1 MTLFSLAVELGMD
14 TSEFERG
21 ISQAKNQTTASVAE
35 MKSQYKSLASSLG
48 GYQSAFNKAAAQY
61 GTSSQSAQKYSVKIT
76 EQKQKLDECRKSL
89 EAVGVSVEDVGR
101 KMESASTKTESL
113 SVPFSGLSKTLMG
126 AFTKSQLITAA
137 ITSLA
142 GKFVSLGEGMAKQGT
157 DFNQAMEKYRV
168 AFTNMLGSAE
178 QAQAVLNQIKQDA
191 AHTPLNVDSLVQAN
205 QLLISAGVDAGKAR
219 STILALGD
227 AVSATGGGNDALSR
241 MAANLQQIKNVGKA
255 SAVDIKQF
263 AMAGV
268 DIYGVLADYTGKS
281 TAEVQKMTITYD
293 LLTAAL
299 QKASEEGGRYYNA
312 METQSQTMSG
322 RIETLKDNWS
332 QLLGTLTEGLTA
344 TEGKLVTAA
353 SGWVQRLQEAFET
366 SGANGLM
373 QAGGHIVDD
382 IATGISDG
390 IPGLAAQAEGAV
402 QNFALY
408 LQDNMGQIVDT
419 GGQLLTS
426 LANGI
431 LSTAPIVANAAVQTV
446 SSLAVELWN
455 NADKIFTAGADLLGK
470 LVEGFLSLTGNVI
483 EAAGNI
489 TAAIVTK
496 IFTTDWV
503 QVGKDIVSSI
513 GQGIQNGVSAM
524 SGPLD
529 RLSYKLNH
537 ALGKNGYAEYDT
549 FEAWA
554 AANGKTSETRYQQ
567 GSQKDNN
574 YWKRYGD
581 RLAQQ
586 YGLDET
592 GLDAESGGTDT
603 TSGGDTTKAQK
614 TKSTTETVISS
625 ISSTATTTA
634 QNALGTVTTS
644 IQTLNEKVKDSAGK
658 IKDRVTT
665 TTTETGKEMVNGV
678 ETTYKKVETRVN
690 GTVTKVTK
698 TYDDMSKTLL
708 GTLTSISETTFNGIT
723 TKIQEAT
730 EKYADGSEH
739 IKKTV
744 TETGE
749 RIGKNGAET
758 YQKIITYVDGVKDK
772 VTETET
778 AIDKSVKATQT
789 RIDQYLSGASS
800 ESNKGIFGIL
810 RSFISDTK
818 NGDAAAI
825 GLDFVNLLWGEVTQ
839 DQREAISKWAKN
851 ALEVINEAYSGGG
864 LKNAFAVFEKIFT
877 GGGVEAGVDG
887 VTTKVIG
894 LTEALQKLGA
904 TGGAGGVLANVGTG
918 LVSFGSKIMG
928 VLGNVVAFVAEN
940 PIVLAIAAVVAGAVG
955 LGIALWKK
963 HKSDS
968 SSSSSSSSKL
978 GYKDL
983 QDAYWYGNERAF
995 AGYDYRS
1002 DPYMFNPN
1010 NSAVL
1015 GYQAKMQEQMARLT
1029 EVVQQYLPDVANQQ
1043 IVLDDG
1049 TLVGKMA
1056 PGMDA
1061 QLGQL
1066 QALAERG
1073 N

>member
-1 MTLFSLAVELGMD
+1 MSATLGLDDSAYRQGVEEAKSQTKAAVSTMMKDYNRLYSEVIHLTAAYQKSRKETGE
-14 TSEFERG
+14 TSKETKEFAQKLKEA
-21 ISQAKNQTTASVAE
+21 QAQLNTTAQGLRTAE
-35 MKSQYKSLASSLG
+35 GYMNSFGDAASGSSKSLAGAIAQGTVMAGVFSKL
-48 GYQSAFNKAAAQY
+48 YAAALSAAE
-61 GTSSQSAQKYSVKIT
+61 GFISSGIEYNAQIETYT
-76 EQKQKLDECRKSL
+76 
-89 EAVGVSVEDVGR
+89 
-101 KMESASTKTESL
+101 T
-113 SVPFSGLSKTLMG
+113 GL
-126 AFTKSQLITAA
+126 
-137 ITSLA
+137 
-142 GKFVSLGEGMAKQGT
+142 
-157 DFNQAMEKYRV
+157 
-168 AFTNMLGSAE
+168 TNMLGSAE
-178 QAQAVLNQIKQDA
+178 AAQQVMENIQADA
-191 AHTPLNVDSLVQAN
+191 ARTPFDVESLTKAN
-205 QLLISAGVDAGKAR
+205 QYLISAGENASYAR
-219 STILALGD
+219 KTINALGD
-227 AVSATGGGNDALSR
+227 AVAATGGGSDELNR
-241 MAANLQQIKNVGKA
+241 MAQNLQQIANTGKA
-255 SAVDIKQF
+255 TAVDIKQF
-263 AMAGV
+263 AYAGINV
-268 DIYGVLADYTGKS
+268 YGILADYTGKS
-281 TAEVQKMTITYD
+281 TAEVQKMTISYD
-293 LLTAAL
+293 LLTEAL
-299 QKASEEGGRYYNA
+299 QAASEEGGRYYNA
-312 METQSQTMSG
+312 MDDLSQTQNG
-322 RIETLKDNWS
+322 RTNTLKDNVK
-332 QLLGTLTEGLTA
+332 QLA
-344 TEGKLVTAA
+344 
-353 SGWVQRLQEAFET
+353 
-366 SGANGLM
+366 GLM
-373 QAGGHIVDD
+373 TSDLA
-382 IATGISDG
+382 DG
-390 IPGLAAQAEGAV
+390 IGMVTSNLNTMTVAAIEAYKTDGWKGLGDAILELDNPISAV
-402 QNFALY
+402 IKKFGEL
-408 LQDNMGQIVDT
+408 G
-419 GGQLLTS
+419 S
-426 LANGI
+426 
-431 LSTAPIVANAAVQTV
+431 AAV
-446 SSLAVELWN
+446 SAL
-455 NADKIFTAGADLLGK
+455 DKA
-470 LVEGFLSLTGNVI
+470 
-483 EAAGNI
+483 
-489 TAAIVTK
+489 
-496 IFTTDWV
+496 
-503 QVGKDIVSSI
+503 
-513 GQGIQNGVSAM
+513 
-524 SGPLD
+524 
-529 RLSYKLNH
+529 SYYLNK
-537 ALGKNGYAEYDT
+537 ALGKNAYADYDT
-549 FEAWA
+549 YEDYANDQLGQKNRDRLRQNALNGISVSNKSWSERQAEIA
-554 AANGKTSETRYQQ
+554 AANG
-567 GSQKDNN
+567 N
-574 YWKRYGD
+574 
-581 RLAQQ
+581 
-586 YGLDET
+586 
-592 GLDAESGGTDT
+592 GTDSSIT
-603 TSGGDTTKAQK
+603 TSPTGTSSTKK
-614 TKSTTETVISS
+614 TKSKTEKVIES
-625 ISSTATTTA
+625 ISHTATTTS

-739 IKKTV
+739 VKRTE

-749 RIGKNGAET
+749 HI
-758 YQKIITYVDGVKDK
+758 VDGVAQTYTKVITYIDGVQDK

-810 RSFISDTK
+810 RSFISDAK

-864 LKNAFAVFEKIFT
+864 LKNAFTVFEKIFT

-940 PIVLAIAAVVAGAVG
+940 PIALAIAAVVAGAVG

-963 HKSDS
+963 YKSDS

-1010 NSAVL
+1010 NSTML
-1015 GYQAKMQEQMARLT
+1015 SYQTKMQDQLARLT

-1056 PGMDA
+1056 PGIDA

-1066 QALAERG
+1066 SVLAERG

>member
-1 MTLFSLAVELGMD
+1 MSATLGLDDSAYRQGVEEAKSQTKAAVSTMMKDYNRLYSEVIHLTAAYQKSRKETGETSKETKEFAQKLKEAQAQLNTTAQGLRTAEGYMSSFGKAASGSGSSLSGAITQGTIMAGVFQKL
-14 TSEFERG
+14 
-21 ISQAKNQTTASVAE
+21 ASVALNAA
-35 MKSQYKSLASSLG
+35 KSFI
-48 GYQSAFNKAAAQY
+48 SAGLDYNAQIETY
-61 GTSSQSAQKYSVKIT
+61 TT
-76 EQKQKLDECRKSL
+76 
-89 EAVGVSVEDVGR
+89 
-101 KMESASTKTESL
+101 
-113 SVPFSGLSKTLMG
+113 GL
-126 AFTKSQLITAA
+126 
-137 ITSLA
+137 
-142 GKFVSLGEGMAKQGT
+142 
-157 DFNQAMEKYRV
+157 
-168 AFTNMLGSAE
+168 TNMLGSAE
-178 QAQAVLNQIKQDA
+178 AAQQDMENIQADA
-191 AHTPLNVDSLVQAN
+191 ARTPFDVESLTKAN
-205 QLLISAGVDAGKAR
+205 QYLISAGENASYAR
-219 STILALGD
+219 KTINALGD
-227 AVSATGGGNDALSR
+227 AVAATGGGSDELNR
-241 MAANLQQIKNVGKA
+241 MAQNLQQIANTGKA
-255 SAVDIKQF
+255 TAVDIKQF
-263 AMAGV
+263 AYAGINV
-268 DIYGVLADYTGKS
+268 YGILADYTGKS
-281 TAEVQKMTITYD
+281 TAEVQKMTISYD
-293 LLTAAL
+293 LLTKAL
-299 QKASEEGGRYYNA
+299 QAASEEGGRYYNA
-312 METQSQTMSG
+312 MDDLSQTQNG
-322 RIETLKDNWS
+322 RTNTLKDNVK
-332 QLLGTLTEGLTA
+332 QLA
-344 TEGKLVTAA
+344 
-353 SGWVQRLQEAFET
+353 
-366 SGANGLM
+366 GLM
-373 QAGGHIVDD
+373 TSDLA
-382 IATGISDG
+382 DG
-390 IPGLAAQAEGAV
+390 IGMVTSNLNTMSVAAIEAYKTDGWKGLGDEILELDNPISAV
-402 QNFALY
+402 IKKFGEL
-408 LQDNMGQIVDT
+408 G
-419 GGQLLTS
+419 S
-426 LANGI
+426 
-431 LSTAPIVANAAVQTV
+431 AAV
-446 SSLAVELWN
+446 SAL
-455 NADKIFTAGADLLGK
+455 DKA
-470 LVEGFLSLTGNVI
+470 
-483 EAAGNI
+483 
-489 TAAIVTK
+489 
-496 IFTTDWV
+496 
-503 QVGKDIVSSI
+503 
-513 GQGIQNGVSAM
+513 
-524 SGPLD
+524 
-529 RLSYKLNH
+529 SYYLNK
-537 ALGKNGYAEYDT
+537 ALGKNAYADYDT
-549 FEAWA
+549 YEDYANDQLGQKNRDRLRQNALNGISVSNKSWSERQAEIA
-554 AANGKTSETRYQQ
+554 AANG
-567 GSQKDNN
+567 N
-574 YWKRYGD
+574 
-581 RLAQQ
+581 
-586 YGLDET
+586 
-592 GLDAESGGTDT
+592 GTDSSIT
-603 TSGGDTTKAQK
+603 TSPTGTSSTKK
-614 TKSTTETVISS
+614 TKSKTEKVIES
-625 ISSTATTTA
+625 ISHTATTTS

-644 IQTLNEKVKDSAGK
+644 IQTLNEKVKDSTGK

-678 ETTYKKVETRVN
+678 ATTYKKVETRVN

-739 IKKTV
+739 VKRTE

-749 RIGKNGAET
+749 HI
-758 YQKIITYVDGVKDK
+758 VDGVAQTYTKVITYIDGVQDK

-810 RSFISDTK
+810 RSFISDAK

-864 LKNAFAVFEKIFT
+864 LKNAFTVFEKIFT

-904 TGGAGGVLANVGTG
+904 TGGAGGVLANVGSG

-940 PIVLAIAAVVAGAVG
+940 PIALAIAAVVAGAVG

-995 AGYDYRS
+995 AGYDYRT
-1002 DPYMFNPN
+1002 DPYTFNPN

-1049 TLVGKMA
+1049 TLVGKIA

-1066 QALAERG
+1066 SVLAERG

>member
-1 MTLFSLAVELGMD
+1 MKLFELEATIGLDDSAYRQSIQSVQAETRKTVSTLSSEYNKASKSVAELAKRYNESVAA
-14 TSEFERG
+14 TSKTSSESKNLKIQLNAAEAQLKATAQALK
-21 ISQAKNQTTASVAE
+21 IAKNGMEGFASSTEKASGSSLSGAITQGTIMAGVFQKLASVALNAA
-35 MKSQYKSLASSLG
+35 KSFI
-48 GYQSAFNKAAAQY
+48 SAGLDYNAQIETY
-61 GTSSQSAQKYSVKIT
+61 TT
-76 EQKQKLDECRKSL
+76 
-89 EAVGVSVEDVGR
+89 
-101 KMESASTKTESL
+101 
-113 SVPFSGLSKTLMG
+113 GL
-126 AFTKSQLITAA
+126 
-137 ITSLA
+137 
-142 GKFVSLGEGMAKQGT
+142 
-157 DFNQAMEKYRV
+157 
-168 AFTNMLGSAE
+168 TNMLGSAE
-178 QAQAVLNQIKQDA
+178 AAQQVMENIQADA
-191 AHTPLNVDSLVQAN
+191 ARTPFDVESLTKAN
-205 QLLISAGVDAGKAR
+205 QYLISAGENASYAR
-219 STILALGD
+219 KTINALGD
-227 AVSATGGGNDALSR
+227 AVAATGGGSDELNR
-241 MAANLQQIKNVGKA
+241 MAQNLQQIANTGKA
-255 SAVDIKQF
+255 TAVDIKQF
-263 AMAGV
+263 AYAGINV
-268 DIYGVLADYTGKS
+268 YGILADYTGKS
-281 TAEVQKMTITYD
+281 TAEVQKMTISYD
-293 LLTAAL
+293 LLTEAL
-299 QKASEEGGRYYNA
+299 QAASEEGGRYYNA
-312 METQSQTMSG
+312 MDDLSQTQNG
-322 RIETLKDNWS
+322 RTNTLKDNVK
-332 QLLGTLTEGLTA
+332 QLA
-344 TEGKLVTAA
+344 
-353 SGWVQRLQEAFET
+353 
-366 SGANGLM
+366 GLM
-373 QAGGHIVDD
+373 TSDLA
-382 IATGISDG
+382 DG
-390 IPGLAAQAEGAV
+390 IGMVTSNLNTMTVAAIEAYKTDGWKGLGDAILELDNPINAV
-402 QNFALY
+402 IKKFGEL
-408 LQDNMGQIVDT
+408 G
-419 GGQLLTS
+419 S
-426 LANGI
+426 
-431 LSTAPIVANAAVQTV
+431 AAV
-446 SSLAVELWN
+446 SAL
-455 NADKIFTAGADLLGK
+455 DKA
-470 LVEGFLSLTGNVI
+470 
-483 EAAGNI
+483 
-489 TAAIVTK
+489 
-496 IFTTDWV
+496 
-503 QVGKDIVSSI
+503 
-513 GQGIQNGVSAM
+513 
-524 SGPLD
+524 
-529 RLSYKLNH
+529 SYYLNK
-537 ALGKNGYAEYDT
+537 ALGKNAYADYDT
-549 FEAWA
+549 YEDYANDQLGQKNRDRLRQNALNGISVSNKSWSERQAEIA
-554 AANGKTSETRYQQ
+554 AANG
-567 GSQKDNN
+567 N
-574 YWKRYGD
+574 
-581 RLAQQ
+581 
-586 YGLDET
+586 
-592 GLDAESGGTDT
+592 GTDSSIT
-603 TSGGDTTKAQK
+603 TSPTGTSSTKK
-614 TKSTTETVISS
+614 TKSKTEKVIES
-625 ISSTATTTA
+625 ISHTATTTS

-739 IKKTV
+739 VKRTE

-749 RIGKNGAET
+749 HIVDGVAQT
-758 YQKIITYVDGVKDK
+758 YTKVITYIDGVKDK

-810 RSFISDTK
+810 RSFISDAK

-851 ALEVINEAYSGGG
+851 ALDVINEAYSGGG
-864 LKNAFAVFEKIFT
+864 LKNAFTVFEKIFT

-940 PIVLAIAAVVAGAVG
+940 PIALAIAAVVAGAVG

-963 HKSDS
+963 YKSDS
-968 SSSSSSSSKL
+968 SSSSSSSSKM

-1002 DPYMFNPN
+1002 DPYTFNPN
-1010 NSAVL
+1010 NSTML
-1015 GYQAKMQEQMARLT
+1015 SYQTKMQDQLAKLT

-1066 QALAERG
+1066 SVLAERG

>member
-1 MTLFSLAVELGMD
+1 MSATLGLDDSAYRQGVEEAKSQTKAAVSTMMKDYNRLYSEVIHLTAAYQKSRKETGETSKETKEFAQKLKEAQAQLNTTAQGLRTAEGYMSSFEKAASGSGSSLSGAITQGTIMAGVFQKL
-14 TSEFERG
+14 
-21 ISQAKNQTTASVAE
+21 ASVALNAA
-35 MKSQYKSLASSLG
+35 KSFI
-48 GYQSAFNKAAAQY
+48 SAGLDYNAQIETY
-61 GTSSQSAQKYSVKIT
+61 TT
-76 EQKQKLDECRKSL
+76 
-89 EAVGVSVEDVGR
+89 
-101 KMESASTKTESL
+101 
-113 SVPFSGLSKTLMG
+113 GL
-126 AFTKSQLITAA
+126 
-137 ITSLA
+137 
-142 GKFVSLGEGMAKQGT
+142 
-157 DFNQAMEKYRV
+157 
-168 AFTNMLGSAE
+168 TNMLGSAE
-178 QAQAVLNQIKQDA
+178 AAQQVMENIQADA
-191 AHTPLNVDSLVQAN
+191 ARTPFDVESLTKAN
-205 QLLISAGVDAGKAR
+205 QYLISAGENASYAR
-219 STILALGD
+219 KTINALGD
-227 AVSATGGGNDALSR
+227 AVAATGGGSDELNR
-241 MAANLQQIKNVGKA
+241 MAQNLQQIANTGKA
-255 SAVDIKQF
+255 TAVDIKQF
-263 AMAGV
+263 AYAGINV
-268 DIYGVLADYTGKS
+268 YGILADYTGKS
-281 TAEVQKMTITYD
+281 TAEVQKMTISYD
-293 LLTAAL
+293 LLTEAL
-299 QKASEEGGRYYNA
+299 QAASEEGGRYYNA
-312 METQSQTMSG
+312 MDDLSQTQNG
-322 RIETLKDNWS
+322 RTNTLKDNVK
-332 QLLGTLTEGLTA
+332 QLA
-344 TEGKLVTAA
+344 
-353 SGWVQRLQEAFET
+353 
-366 SGANGLM
+366 GLM
-373 QAGGHIVDD
+373 TSDLA
-382 IATGISDG
+382 DG
-390 IPGLAAQAEGAV
+390 IGMVTSNLNTMTVAAIEAYKTDGWKGLGDAILELDNPISAV
-402 QNFALY
+402 IKKFGEL
-408 LQDNMGQIVDT
+408 G
-419 GGQLLTS
+419 S
-426 LANGI
+426 
-431 LSTAPIVANAAVQTV
+431 AAV
-446 SSLAVELWN
+446 SAL
-455 NADKIFTAGADLLGK
+455 DKA
-470 LVEGFLSLTGNVI
+470 
-483 EAAGNI
+483 
-489 TAAIVTK
+489 
-496 IFTTDWV
+496 
-503 QVGKDIVSSI
+503 
-513 GQGIQNGVSAM
+513 
-524 SGPLD
+524 
-529 RLSYKLNH
+529 SYYLNK
-537 ALGKNGYAEYDT
+537 ALGKNAYADYDT
-549 FEAWA
+549 YEDYANDQLGQKNRDRLRQNALNGISVSNKSWSERQAEIA
-554 AANGKTSETRYQQ
+554 AANG
-567 GSQKDNN
+567 
-574 YWKRYGD
+574 
-581 RLAQQ
+581 
-586 YGLDET
+586 
-592 GLDAESGGTDT
+592 TDSSIT
-603 TSGGDTTKAQK
+603 TSPTGTSSTKK
-614 TKSTTETVISS
+614 TKSKTEKVIES
-625 ISSTATTTA
+625 ISHTATTTS

-678 ETTYKKVETRVN
+678 ATTYKKVETKVN

-739 IKKTV
+739 VKRTE

-749 RIGKNGAET
+749 HI
-758 YQKIITYVDGVKDK
+758 VDGVAQTYTKVITYIDGVQDK

-810 RSFISDTK
+810 RSFISDAK
-818 NGDAAAI
+818 NVDAAAI

-864 LKNAFAVFEKIFT
+864 LKNAFTVFEKIFT

-963 HKSDS
+963 YKSDS

-995 AGYDYRS
+995 AGYDYRT
-1002 DPYMFNPN
+1002 DPYTFNPN

-1056 PGMDA
+1056 PGIDA

-1066 QALAERG
+1066 SVLAERG

>member
-1 MTLFSLAVELGMD
+1 MKLFELEATIGLDDSAYRQSIQNVQSETKKTVSTLSSEYSKAAKAVVELTKRYNESVGKTGKASSETKNLKTMLAQAEAQLKSTTTALKSANNGMEGFASS
-14 TSEFERG
+14 TEKASGSSLSGAITQGTIMAGVF
-21 ISQAKNQTTASVAE
+21 QKLASVALNAA
-35 MKSQYKSLASSLG
+35 KSFI
-48 GYQSAFNKAAAQY
+48 SAGLDYNAQIETY
-61 GTSSQSAQKYSVKIT
+61 TT
-76 EQKQKLDECRKSL
+76 
-89 EAVGVSVEDVGR
+89 
-101 KMESASTKTESL
+101 
-113 SVPFSGLSKTLMG
+113 GL
-126 AFTKSQLITAA
+126 
-137 ITSLA
+137 
-142 GKFVSLGEGMAKQGT
+142 
-157 DFNQAMEKYRV
+157 
-168 AFTNMLGSAE
+168 TNMLGSAE
-178 QAQAVLNQIKQDA
+178 AAQQVMENIQADA
-191 AHTPLNVDSLVQAN
+191 ARTPFDVESLTKAN
-205 QLLISAGVDAGKAR
+205 QYLISAGENASYAR
-219 STILALGD
+219 KTINALGD
-227 AVSATGGGNDALSR
+227 AVAATGGGSDELNR
-241 MAANLQQIKNVGKA
+241 MAQNLQQIANTGKA
-255 SAVDIKQF
+255 TAVDIKQF
-263 AMAGV
+263 AYAGINV
-268 DIYGVLADYTGKS
+268 YGILADYTGKS
-281 TAEVQKMTITYD
+281 TAEVQKMTISYD
-293 LLTAAL
+293 LLTEAL
-299 QKASEEGGRYYNA
+299 QAASEEGGRYYNA
-312 METQSQTMSG
+312 MDDLSQTQNG
-322 RIETLKDNWS
+322 RTNTLKDNVK
-332 QLLGTLTEGLTA
+332 QLAGLMTSDLA
-344 TEGKLVTAA
+344 DGIGMVTANLNTMTVA
-353 SGWVQRLQEAFET
+353 AIEAYKTDGWK
-366 SGANGLM
+366 GLGD
-373 QAGGHIVDD
+373 AILELDNP
-382 IATGISDG
+382 IS
-390 IPGLAAQAEGAV
+390 AV
-402 QNFALY
+402 IKKFGEL
-408 LQDNMGQIVDT
+408 G
-419 GGQLLTS
+419 S
-426 LANGI
+426 
-431 LSTAPIVANAAVQTV
+431 AAV
-446 SSLAVELWN
+446 SAL
-455 NADKIFTAGADLLGK
+455 DKA
-470 LVEGFLSLTGNVI
+470 
-483 EAAGNI
+483 
-489 TAAIVTK
+489 
-496 IFTTDWV
+496 
-503 QVGKDIVSSI
+503 
-513 GQGIQNGVSAM
+513 
-524 SGPLD
+524 
-529 RLSYKLNH
+529 SYYLNK
-537 ALGKNGYAEYDT
+537 ALGKNAYADYDT
-549 FEAWA
+549 YEDYANDQLGQKNRDRLRQNALNGISVSNKSWSERQAEIA
-554 AANGKTSETRYQQ
+554 AANG
-567 GSQKDNN
+567 N
-574 YWKRYGD
+574 
-581 RLAQQ
+581 
-586 YGLDET
+586 
-592 GLDAESGGTDT
+592 GTDSSIT
-603 TSGGDTTKAQK
+603 TSPTGTSSTKK
-614 TKSTTETVISS
+614 TKSKTEKVIES
-625 ISSTATTTA
+625 ISHTATTTS

-678 ETTYKKVETRVN
+678 ATTYKKVETKVN

-739 IKKTV
+739 VKRTE

-749 RIGKNGAET
+749 HI
-758 YQKIITYVDGVKDK
+758 VDGVAQTYTKVITYIDGVQDK

-810 RSFISDTK
+810 RSFISDAK

-864 LKNAFAVFEKIFT
+864 LKNAFTVFEKIFT
-877 GGGVEAGVDG
+877 GGGVEAGVYG

-904 TGGAGGVLANVGTG
+904 TGGAGGVLANVGSG

-940 PIVLAIAAVVAGAVG
+940 PIALAIAAVVAGAVG

-963 HKSDS
+963 YKSDS

-1010 NSAVL
+1010 NSTML
-1015 GYQAKMQEQMARLT
+1015 SYQTKMQEQMARLT

-1066 QALAERG
+1066 SVLAERG

>member
-1 MTLFSLAVELGMD
+1 MSATLGLDDSAYRQSIQSVQAETRKTVSTLS
-14 TSEFERG
+14 SEYNKA
-21 ISQAKNQTTASVAE
+21 SKSVAE
-35 MKSQYKSLASSLG
+35 LAKRYNESVAATSKTSSESKNLKIQLNAAEAQLKATAQALKIANNGMESFQSATKKAASS
-48 GYQSAFNKAAAQY
+48 
-61 GTSSQSAQKYSVKIT
+61 QKELNS
-76 EQKQKLDECRKSL
+76 
-89 EAVGVSVEDVGR
+89 G
-101 KMESASTKTESL
+101 ASTATGSL
-113 SVPFSGLSKTLMG
+113 FGLLTKANLLTSVL
-126 AFTKSQLITAA
+126 Q
-137 ITSLA
+137 SLA
-142 GKFVSLGEGMAKQGT
+142 GAVINVGKGIIEMGVGYNTQLETYQT
-157 DFNQAMEKYRV
+157 

-178 QAQAVLNQIKQDA
+178 KASAFLEQLKSDA
-191 AHTPLNVDSLVQAN
+191 SRTPFDTDTLVKAN
-205 QLLISAGVDAGKAR
+205 QYLLGAGENAEYSRK
-219 STILALGD
+219 TILALGD
-227 AVSATGGGNDALSR
+227 AVKATGGGNDELNR
-241 MAANLQQIKNVGKA
+241 MAQNIQQIANVGKA
-255 SAVDIKQF
+255 SSMDIKQF
-263 AMAGV
+263 AYAGIN
-268 DIYGVLADYTGKS
+268 IYQVLAKYTGKS
-281 TAEVQKMTITYD
+281 VQDVKGMTITYD
-293 LLTAAL
+293 VLTQAL
-299 QKASEEGGRYYNA
+299 QAAAEEGGLYYDA
-312 METQSQTMSG
+312 MNTQSQTMSG
-322 RIETLKDNWS
+322 RLTTLKDNAL
-332 QLLGTLTEGLTA
+332 QLAGVLTEDLSDAFGGLISKA
-344 TEGKLVTAA
+344 NDWVVALKNAFEEDGVEGLADKGGEIALEVVSGFSQKIPQLEQQAVLAVQNLAQYLQENMSAIFASGEKLLFALYDGIVAALPQIINAAIDVAA
-353 SGWVQRLQEAFET
+353 SFETELIAHYDEFMVKGYEILGKIIAGLLNCLGHLLSTIADISEAAVQKIFETDWLQVGKDMVSAIADGILAGLPGIQEAMNALIRIVNPGAAAAANAALEAVGGSASPGG
-366 SGANGLM
+366 SGTDYHTGSAK
-373 QAGGHIVDD
+373 DD
-382 IATGISDG
+382 NYWKNYGNK
-390 IPGLAAQAEGAV
+390 LAAQYGI
-402 QNFALY
+402 N
-408 LQDNMGQIVDT
+408 T
-419 GGQLLTS
+419 KSGGT
-426 LANGI
+426 
-431 LSTAPIVANAAVQTV
+431 
-446 SSLAVELWN
+446 
-455 NADKIFTAGADLLGK
+455 DAGSGDIRS
-470 LVEGFLSLTGNVI
+470 SLTGN
-483 EAAGNI
+483 
-489 TAAIVTK
+489 
-496 IFTTDWV
+496 
-503 QVGKDIVSSI
+503 
-513 GQGIQNGVSAM
+513 
-524 SGPLD
+524 
-529 RLSYKLNH
+529 
-537 ALGKNGYAEYDT
+537 
-549 FEAWA
+549 
-554 AANGKTSETRYQQ
+554 
-567 GSQKDNN
+567 
-574 YWKRYGD
+574 
-581 RLAQQ
+581 
-586 YGLDET
+586 
-592 GLDAESGGTDT
+592 SGGT
-603 TSGGDTTKAQK
+603 TSG
-614 TKSTTETVISS
+614 KSSKSKKTETIISS
-625 ISSTATTTA
+625 ISKTATTTA
-634 QNALGTVTTS
+634 QNALGAVTTS
-644 IQTLNEKVKDSAGK
+644 VQTLTEKVKDSAGK

-810 RSFISDTK
+810 RSFISDAK

-864 LKNAFAVFEKIFT
+864 LKNAFTVFEKIFT

-940 PIVLAIAAVVAGAVG
+940 PIALAIAAVVAGAVG

-1010 NSAVL
+1010 NSTML
-1015 GYQAKMQEQMARLT
+1015 SYQTKMQDQLARLT

-1066 QALAERG
+1066 SVLAERG

>member
-1 MTLFSLAVELGMD
+1 MSATLGLDDSAYRQGVEEAKSQTKAAVSTMMKDYNRLYSEVIHLTAAYQKSRKETGE
-14 TSEFERG
+14 TSKETKEFAQKLKEA
-21 ISQAKNQTTASVAE
+21 QAQLNTTAQGLRTAE
-35 MKSQYKSLASSLG
+35 GYMNSFGDAASGSSKSLAGAIAQGTVMAGVFSKL
-48 GYQSAFNKAAAQY
+48 YAAALSAAE
-61 GTSSQSAQKYSVKIT
+61 GFISSGIEYNAQIETYT
-76 EQKQKLDECRKSL
+76 
-89 EAVGVSVEDVGR
+89 
-101 KMESASTKTESL
+101 T
-113 SVPFSGLSKTLMG
+113 GL
-126 AFTKSQLITAA
+126 
-137 ITSLA
+137 
-142 GKFVSLGEGMAKQGT
+142 
-157 DFNQAMEKYRV
+157 
-168 AFTNMLGSAE
+168 TNMLGSAE
-178 QAQAVLNQIKQDA
+178 AAQQVMENIQADA
-191 AHTPLNVDSLVQAN
+191 ARTPFDVESLTKAN
-205 QLLISAGVDAGKAR
+205 QYLISAGENASYAR
-219 STILALGD
+219 KTINALGD
-227 AVSATGGGNDALSR
+227 AVAATGGGSDELNR
-241 MAANLQQIKNVGKA
+241 MAQNLQQIANTGKA
-255 SAVDIKQF
+255 TAVDIKQF
-263 AMAGV
+263 AYAGINV
-268 DIYGVLADYTGKS
+268 YGILADYTGKS
-281 TAEVQKMTITYD
+281 TAEVQKMTISYD
-293 LLTAAL
+293 LLTEAL
-299 QKASEEGGRYYNA
+299 QAASEEGGRYYNA
-312 METQSQTMSG
+312 MDDLSQTQNG
-322 RIETLKDNWS
+322 RTNTLKDNVK
-332 QLLGTLTEGLTA
+332 QLA
-344 TEGKLVTAA
+344 
-353 SGWVQRLQEAFET
+353 
-366 SGANGLM
+366 GLM
-373 QAGGHIVDD
+373 TSDLA
-382 IATGISDG
+382 DG
-390 IPGLAAQAEGAV
+390 IGMVTSNLNTMTVAAIEAYKTDGWKGLGDAILELDNPISAV
-402 QNFALY
+402 IKKFGEL
-408 LQDNMGQIVDT
+408 G
-419 GGQLLTS
+419 S
-426 LANGI
+426 
-431 LSTAPIVANAAVQTV
+431 AAV
-446 SSLAVELWN
+446 SAL
-455 NADKIFTAGADLLGK
+455 DKA
-470 LVEGFLSLTGNVI
+470 
-483 EAAGNI
+483 
-489 TAAIVTK
+489 
-496 IFTTDWV
+496 
-503 QVGKDIVSSI
+503 
-513 GQGIQNGVSAM
+513 
-524 SGPLD
+524 
-529 RLSYKLNH
+529 SYYLNK
-537 ALGKNGYAEYDT
+537 ALGKNAYADYDT
-549 FEAWA
+549 YEDYANDQLGQKNRDRLRQNALNGISVSNKSWSERQAEIA
-554 AANGKTSETRYQQ
+554 AANG
-567 GSQKDNN
+567 N
-574 YWKRYGD
+574 
-581 RLAQQ
+581 
-586 YGLDET
+586 
-592 GLDAESGGTDT
+592 GTDSSIT
-603 TSGGDTTKAQK
+603 TSPTGTSSTKK
-614 TKSTTETVISS
+614 TKSKTEKVIES
-625 ISSTATTTA
+625 ISHTATTTS

-739 IKKTV
+739 VKRTE

-749 RIGKNGAET
+749 HI
-758 YQKIITYVDGVKDK
+758 VDGVAQTYTKVITYIDGVQDK

-810 RSFISDTK
+810 RSFISDAK

-864 LKNAFAVFEKIFT
+864 LKNAFTVFEKIFT

-904 TGGAGGVLANVGTG
+904 TGGAGGVLANVGSG
-918 LVSFGSKIMG
+918 LVSFGGKIMG

-940 PIVLAIAAVVAGAVG
+940 PIALAIAAVVAGAVG

-963 HKSDS
+963 YKSDS

-995 AGYDYRS
+995 AGYDYRT
-1002 DPYMFNPN
+1002 DPYTFNPN

-1066 QALAERG
+1066 SVLAERG

>member
-1 MTLFSLAVELGMD
+1 MEATIGLDDSAYRQSIQSVQAETRKTVSTLS
-14 TSEFERG
+14 SEYNKA
-21 ISQAKNQTTASVAE
+21 SKSVAE
-35 MKSQYKSLASSLG
+35 LAKRYNESV
-48 GYQSAFNKAAAQY
+48 AATSK
-61 GTSSQSAQKYSVKIT
+61 TSSESKNLKIQLNAAEAQLKATAQALKIA
-76 EQKQKLDECRKSL
+76 KN
-89 EAVGVSVEDVGR
+89 GMEDFAG
-101 KMESASTKTESL
+101 KTKN
-113 SVPFSGLSKTLMG
+113 SGE
-126 AFTKSQLITAA
+126 
-137 ITSLA
+137 SLA
-142 GKFVSLGEGMAKQGT
+142 GAMTKANLLTGVVTKLGSAALEAAKSFISAGLDYNAQIETYTTGL
-157 DFNQAMEKYRV
+157 
-168 AFTNMLGSAE
+168 TNMLGSAE
-178 QAQAVLNQIKQDA
+178 AAQQVMENIQADA
-191 AHTPLNVDSLVQAN
+191 ARTPFDVESLTKAN
-205 QLLISAGVDAGKAR
+205 QYLISAGENASYAR
-219 STILALGD
+219 KTINALGD
-227 AVSATGGGNDALSR
+227 AVAATGGGSDELNR
-241 MAANLQQIKNVGKA
+241 MAQNLQQIANTGKA
-255 SAVDIKQF
+255 TAVDIKQF
-263 AMAGV
+263 AYAGINV
-268 DIYGVLADYTGKS
+268 YGILADYTGKS
-281 TAEVQKMTITYD
+281 TAEVQKMTISYD
-293 LLTAAL
+293 LLTKAL
-299 QKASEEGGRYYNA
+299 QAASEEGGRYYNA
-312 METQSQTMSG
+312 MDDLSQTQNG
-322 RIETLKDNWS
+322 RTNTLKDNVK
-332 QLLGTLTEGLTA
+332 QLA
-344 TEGKLVTAA
+344 
-353 SGWVQRLQEAFET
+353 
-366 SGANGLM
+366 GLM
-373 QAGGHIVDD
+373 TSDLA
-382 IATGISDG
+382 DG
-390 IPGLAAQAEGAV
+390 IGMVTSNLNTMTVAAIEAYKTDGWKGLGDAILELDNPISAV
-402 QNFALY
+402 IKKFGEL
-408 LQDNMGQIVDT
+408 G
-419 GGQLLTS
+419 S
-426 LANGI
+426 
-431 LSTAPIVANAAVQTV
+431 AAV
-446 SSLAVELWN
+446 SAL
-455 NADKIFTAGADLLGK
+455 DKA
-470 LVEGFLSLTGNVI
+470 
-483 EAAGNI
+483 
-489 TAAIVTK
+489 
-496 IFTTDWV
+496 
-503 QVGKDIVSSI
+503 
-513 GQGIQNGVSAM
+513 
-524 SGPLD
+524 
-529 RLSYKLNH
+529 SYYLNK
-537 ALGKNGYAEYDT
+537 ALGKNAYADYDT
-549 FEAWA
+549 YEDYANDQLGQKNRDRLRQNALNGVSVSNKSWSERQAEIA
-554 AANGKTSETRYQQ
+554 AANG
-567 GSQKDNN
+567 N
-574 YWKRYGD
+574 
-581 RLAQQ
+581 
-586 YGLDET
+586 
-592 GLDAESGGTDT
+592 GTDSSIT
-603 TSGGDTTKAQK
+603 TSPTGTSSTKK
-614 TKSTTETVISS
+614 TKSKTEKVIES
-625 ISSTATTTA
+625 ISHTATTTS

-739 IKKTV
+739 VKRTE

-749 RIGKNGAET
+749 HI
-758 YQKIITYVDGVKDK
+758 VDGVAQTYTKVITYIDGVQDK

-800 ESNKGIFGIL
+800 ESNKGIFGVL
-810 RSFISDTK
+810 RSFISDAK

-864 LKNAFAVFEKIFT
+864 LKNAFTVFEKIFT

-940 PIVLAIAAVVAGAVG
+940 PIALAIAAVVAGAVG

-963 HKSDS
+963 YKSDS
-968 SSSSSSSSKL
+968 SSSSSSPSKM

-1002 DPYMFNPN
+1002 DPYTFNPN
-1010 NSAVL
+1010 NSTML
-1015 GYQAKMQEQMARLT
+1015 SYQTKMQDQLARLT

-1066 QALAERG
+1066 SVLAERG

>member
-1 MTLFSLAVELGMD
+1 MSATLGLDDSAYRQGVEEAKSQTKAAVSTMMKDYNRLYSEVIHLTAAYQKSRKETGE
-14 TSEFERG
+14 TSKETKEFAQKLKEA
-21 ISQAKNQTTASVAE
+21 QAQLNTTAQGLRTAE
-35 MKSQYKSLASSLG
+35 GYMNSFGDAASGSSKSLAGAIAQGTVMAGVFSKL
-48 GYQSAFNKAAAQY
+48 YAAALSAAE
-61 GTSSQSAQKYSVKIT
+61 GFISSGIEYNAQIETYT
-76 EQKQKLDECRKSL
+76 
-89 EAVGVSVEDVGR
+89 
-101 KMESASTKTESL
+101 T
-113 SVPFSGLSKTLMG
+113 GL
-126 AFTKSQLITAA
+126 
-137 ITSLA
+137 
-142 GKFVSLGEGMAKQGT
+142 
-157 DFNQAMEKYRV
+157 
-168 AFTNMLGSAE
+168 TNMLGSAE
-178 QAQAVLNQIKQDA
+178 AAQQVMENIQADA
-191 AHTPLNVDSLVQAN
+191 ARTPFDVESLTKAN
-205 QLLISAGVDAGKAR
+205 QYLISAGENASYAR
-219 STILALGD
+219 KTINALGD
-227 AVSATGGGNDALSR
+227 AVAATGGGSDELNR
-241 MAANLQQIKNVGKA
+241 MAQNLQQIANTGKA
-255 SAVDIKQF
+255 TAVDIKQF
-263 AMAGV
+263 AYAGINV
-268 DIYGVLADYTGKS
+268 YGILADYTGKS
-281 TAEVQKMTITYD
+281 TAEVQKMTISYD
-293 LLTAAL
+293 LLTEAL
-299 QKASEEGGRYYNA
+299 QAASEEGGRYYNA
-312 METQSQTMSG
+312 MDDLSQTQNG
-322 RIETLKDNWS
+322 RTNTLKDNVK
-332 QLLGTLTEGLTA
+332 QLA
-344 TEGKLVTAA
+344 
-353 SGWVQRLQEAFET
+353 
-366 SGANGLM
+366 GLM
-373 QAGGHIVDD
+373 TSDLA
-382 IATGISDG
+382 DG
-390 IPGLAAQAEGAV
+390 IGMVTSNLNTMTVAAIEAYKTDGWKGLGDAILELDNPISAV
-402 QNFALY
+402 IKKFGEL
-408 LQDNMGQIVDT
+408 G
-419 GGQLLTS
+419 S
-426 LANGI
+426 
-431 LSTAPIVANAAVQTV
+431 AAV
-446 SSLAVELWN
+446 SAL
-455 NADKIFTAGADLLGK
+455 DKA
-470 LVEGFLSLTGNVI
+470 
-483 EAAGNI
+483 
-489 TAAIVTK
+489 
-496 IFTTDWV
+496 
-503 QVGKDIVSSI
+503 
-513 GQGIQNGVSAM
+513 
-524 SGPLD
+524 
-529 RLSYKLNH
+529 SYYLNK
-537 ALGKNGYAEYDT
+537 ALGKNAYADYDT
-549 FEAWA
+549 YEDYANDQLGQKNRDRLRQNALNGISVSNKSWSERQAEIA
-554 AANGKTSETRYQQ
+554 AANG
-567 GSQKDNN
+567 N
-574 YWKRYGD
+574 
-581 RLAQQ
+581 
-586 YGLDET
+586 
-592 GLDAESGGTDT
+592 GTDSSIT
-603 TSGGDTTKAQK
+603 TSPTGTSSTKK
-614 TKSTTETVISS
+614 TKSKTEKVIES
-625 ISSTATTTA
+625 ISHTATTTS
-634 QNALGTVTTS
+634 QNAIGTVTTS

-678 ETTYKKVETRVN
+678 ATTYKKVETKVN

-739 IKKTV
+739 VKRTE

-749 RIGKNGAET
+749 HI
-758 YQKIITYVDGVKDK
+758 VDGVAQTYTKVITYIDGVQDK

-810 RSFISDTK
+810 RSFISDAK

-864 LKNAFAVFEKIFT
+864 LKNAFTVFEKIFT

-887 VTTKVIG
+887 VTTKVIS

-940 PIVLAIAAVVAGAVG
+940 PIALAIAAVVAGAVG

-963 HKSDS
+963 YKSDS

-995 AGYDYRS
+995 AGYDYRT
-1002 DPYMFNPN
+1002 DPYTFNPN

-1066 QALAERG
+1066 SVLAERG

>member
-1 MTLFSLAVELGMD
+1 MQAETRKTVSTLSSEYNKASKSVAELVKRYNESVAA
-14 TSEFERG
+14 TSKTSSE
-21 ISQAKNQTTASVAE
+21 SKNLKIQLNAAEAQLKTTASALKAANNGME
-35 MKSQYKSLASSLG
+35 NFQGSTK
-48 GYQSAFNKAAAQY
+48 KAAASQKEL
-61 GTSSQSAQKYSVKIT
+61 GSGASTATSSLFGLLTKANLLTSALQ
-76 EQKQKLDECRKSL
+76 
-89 EAVGVSVEDVGR
+89 
-101 KMESASTKTESL
+101 
-113 SVPFSGLSKTLMG
+113 
-126 AFTKSQLITAA
+126 
-137 ITSLA
+137 SLA
-142 GKFVSLGEGMAKQGT
+142 GAVVSVGKSIIQMGVGYNTQLETYQT
-157 DFNQAMEKYRV
+157 

-178 QAQAVLNQIKQDA
+178 KASAFLEQLKSDA
-191 AHTPLNVDSLVQAN
+191 SRTPFDTDTLVKAN
-205 QLLISAGVDAGKAR
+205 QYLLGAGENAEYSRK
-219 STILALGD
+219 TILALGD
-227 AVSATGGGNDALSR
+227 AVKATGGGNDELNR
-241 MAANLQQIKNVGKA
+241 MAQNIQQIANVGKA
-255 SAVDIKQF
+255 SSMDIKQF
-263 AMAGV
+263 AYAGIN
-268 DIYGVLADYTGKS
+268 IYQVLAKYTGKS
-281 TAEVQKMTITYD
+281 VQDVKDMTITYD
-293 LLTAAL
+293 VLTQAL
-299 QKASEEGGRYYNA
+299 QAAAEEGGLYYNA
-312 METQSQTMSG
+312 MNTQSQTMSG
-322 RIETLKDNWS
+322 RLTTLKDNAL
-332 QLLGTLTEGLTA
+332 QLAGVLTEDLSDAFGVLISKA
-344 TEGKLVTAA
+344 ND
-353 SGWVQRLQEAFET
+353 WVVALKNAFEE
-366 SGANGLM
+366 
-373 QAGGHIVDD
+373 
-382 IATGISDG
+382 DG
-390 IPGLAAQAEGAV
+390 VEGLADKGGEIALEVVSGFSQKIPQLEQQAVLAV
-402 QNFALY
+402 QNLAQY
-408 LQDNMGQIVDT
+408 LQKNTSTIVAAGKDLLFSLADGIVDALPQIVNAAMDVT
-419 GGQLLTS
+419 ISFETELINHYDEFMVKGYEILGKIVSGLMNCLGHMLSAIEDLTS
-426 LANGI
+426 
-431 LSTAPIVANAAVQTV
+431 AAVK
-446 SSLAVELWN
+446 
-455 NADKIFTAGADLLGK
+455 KIF
-470 LVEGFLSLTGNVI
+470 E
-483 EAAGNI
+483 
-489 TAAIVTK
+489 
-496 IFTTDWV
+496 TDWV
-503 QVGKDIVSSI
+503 QVGKDM
-513 GQGIQNGVSAM
+513 VSAIAD
-524 SGPLD
+524 GIIEGLPGIKEAAGALV
-529 RLSYKLNH
+529 RILNP
-537 ALGKNGYAEYDT
+537 
-549 FEAWA
+549 A
-554 AANGKTSETRYQQ
+554 ATTGVQDAVAKQGGKTSSASNGAGRRANSTNMEWDENNGWVKKGTE
-567 GSQKDNN
+567 NN
-574 YWKRYGD
+574 YNGNGSSRNVNSSITSDG
-581 RLAQQ
+581 
-586 YGLDET
+586 
-592 GLDAESGGTDT
+592 SG
-603 TSGGDTTKAQK
+603 STTKK
-614 TKSTTETVISS
+614 TKSKTEKVIES
-625 ISSTATTTA
+625 ISHTATTTS

-644 IQTLNEKVKDSAGK
+644 IQTLDEKVKDSAGK

-678 ETTYKKVETRVN
+678 ATTYKKVETKVN

-739 IKKTV
+739 VKRTE

-749 RIGKNGAET
+749 HI
-758 YQKIITYVDGVKDK
+758 VDGVAQTYTKVITYIDGVQDK

-810 RSFISDTK
+810 RSFISDAK

-918 LVSFGSKIMG
+918 LASFGSKIMG

-940 PIVLAIAAVVAGAVG
+940 PIALAIAAVVAGAVG

-963 HKSDS
+963 YKSDS
-968 SSSSSSSSKL
+968 SSSSSSSSKM

-995 AGYDYRS
+995 AGYDYRT
-1002 DPYMFNPN
+1002 DPYTFNPN

-1015 GYQAKMQEQMARLT
+1015 GYQAKMQEQMTRLT

-1066 QALAERG
+1066 SVLAERG

>member
-1 MTLFSLAVELGMD
+1 MSATLGLDDSAYRQGVEEAKSQTKAAVSTMMKDYNRLYSEVIHLTAAYQKSRKETGETSKETKEFAQKLKEAQAQLNTTAQGLRTAEGYMSSFGKAASGSGSSLSGAITQGTIMAGVFQKL
-14 TSEFERG
+14 
-21 ISQAKNQTTASVAE
+21 ASVALNAA
-35 MKSQYKSLASSLG
+35 KSFI
-48 GYQSAFNKAAAQY
+48 SAGLDYNAQIETY
-61 GTSSQSAQKYSVKIT
+61 TT
-76 EQKQKLDECRKSL
+76 
-89 EAVGVSVEDVGR
+89 
-101 KMESASTKTESL
+101 
-113 SVPFSGLSKTLMG
+113 GL
-126 AFTKSQLITAA
+126 
-137 ITSLA
+137 
-142 GKFVSLGEGMAKQGT
+142 
-157 DFNQAMEKYRV
+157 
-168 AFTNMLGSAE
+168 TNMLGSAE
-178 QAQAVLNQIKQDA
+178 AAQQVMENIQADA
-191 AHTPLNVDSLVQAN
+191 ARTPFDVESLTKAN
-205 QLLISAGVDAGKAR
+205 QYLISAGENASYAR
-219 STILALGD
+219 KTINALGD
-227 AVSATGGGNDALSR
+227 AVAATGGGSDELNR
-241 MAANLQQIKNVGKA
+241 MAQNLQQIANTGKA
-255 SAVDIKQF
+255 TAVDIKQF
-263 AMAGV
+263 AYAGINV
-268 DIYGVLADYTGKS
+268 YGILADYTGKS
-281 TAEVQKMTITYD
+281 TAEVQKMTISYD
-293 LLTAAL
+293 LLTEAL
-299 QKASEEGGRYYNA
+299 QAASEEGGRYYNA
-312 METQSQTMSG
+312 MDDLSQTQNG
-322 RIETLKDNWS
+322 RTNTLKDNVK
-332 QLLGTLTEGLTA
+332 QLA
-344 TEGKLVTAA
+344 
-353 SGWVQRLQEAFET
+353 
-366 SGANGLM
+366 GLM
-373 QAGGHIVDD
+373 TSDLA
-382 IATGISDG
+382 DG
-390 IPGLAAQAEGAV
+390 IGMVTSNLNTMTVAAIEAYKTDGWKGLGDAILELDNPINAV
-402 QNFALY
+402 IKKFGEL
-408 LQDNMGQIVDT
+408 G
-419 GGQLLTS
+419 S
-426 LANGI
+426 
-431 LSTAPIVANAAVQTV
+431 AAV
-446 SSLAVELWN
+446 SAL
-455 NADKIFTAGADLLGK
+455 DKA
-470 LVEGFLSLTGNVI
+470 
-483 EAAGNI
+483 
-489 TAAIVTK
+489 
-496 IFTTDWV
+496 
-503 QVGKDIVSSI
+503 
-513 GQGIQNGVSAM
+513 
-524 SGPLD
+524 
-529 RLSYKLNH
+529 SYYLNK
-537 ALGKNGYAEYDT
+537 ALGKNAYADYDT
-549 FEAWA
+549 YEDYANDQLGQKNRDRLRQNALNGISVSNKSWSERQAEIA
-554 AANGKTSETRYQQ
+554 AANG
-567 GSQKDNN
+567 N
-574 YWKRYGD
+574 
-581 RLAQQ
+581 
-586 YGLDET
+586 
-592 GLDAESGGTDT
+592 GTDSSIT
-603 TSGGDTTKAQK
+603 TSPTGTSSTKK
-614 TKSTTETVISS
+614 TKSKTEKVIES
-625 ISSTATTTA
+625 ISHTATTTS

-644 IQTLNEKVKDSAGK
+644 IQTLNEKVKDSTGK

-739 IKKTV
+739 VKRTE

-749 RIGKNGAET
+749 HI
-758 YQKIITYVDGVKDK
+758 VDGVAQTYTKVITYIDGVQDK

-810 RSFISDTK
+810 RSFISDAK

-864 LKNAFAVFEKIFT
+864 LKNAFTVFEKIFT

-904 TGGAGGVLANVGTG
+904 TGGAGGVLANVGSG

-940 PIVLAIAAVVAGAVG
+940 PIALAIAAVVAGAVG

-963 HKSDS
+963 YKSDS

-995 AGYDYRS
+995 AGYDYRT
-1002 DPYMFNPN
+1002 DPYTFNPN

-1066 QALAERG
+1066 SVLAERG

>member
-1 MTLFSLAVELGMD
+1 MQSETKKTVSTLSSEYSKAAKAVVELTKRYNESVGKTGKASSETKNLKTMLAQAEAQLKSTTTALKSANNGMEGFASS
-14 TSEFERG
+14 TEKASGSSLSGAITQGTIMAGVF
-21 ISQAKNQTTASVAE
+21 QKLASVALNAA
-35 MKSQYKSLASSLG
+35 KSFI
-48 GYQSAFNKAAAQY
+48 SAGLDYNAQIETY
-61 GTSSQSAQKYSVKIT
+61 TT
-76 EQKQKLDECRKSL
+76 
-89 EAVGVSVEDVGR
+89 
-101 KMESASTKTESL
+101 
-113 SVPFSGLSKTLMG
+113 GL
-126 AFTKSQLITAA
+126 
-137 ITSLA
+137 
-142 GKFVSLGEGMAKQGT
+142 
-157 DFNQAMEKYRV
+157 
-168 AFTNMLGSAE
+168 TNMLGSAE
-178 QAQAVLNQIKQDA
+178 AAQQVMENIQADA
-191 AHTPLNVDSLVQAN
+191 ARTPFDVESLTKAN
-205 QLLISAGVDAGKAR
+205 QYLISAGENASYAR
-219 STILALGD
+219 KTINALGD
-227 AVSATGGGNDALSR
+227 AVAATGGGSDELNR
-241 MAANLQQIKNVGKA
+241 MAQNLQQIANTGKA
-255 SAVDIKQF
+255 TAVDIKQF
-263 AMAGV
+263 AYAGINV
-268 DIYGVLADYTGKS
+268 YGILADYTGKS
-281 TAEVQKMTITYD
+281 TAEVQKMTISYD
-293 LLTAAL
+293 LLTEAL
-299 QKASEEGGRYYNA
+299 QAASEEGGRYYNA
-312 METQSQTMSG
+312 MDDLSQTQNG
-322 RIETLKDNWS
+322 RTNTLKDNVK
-332 QLLGTLTEGLTA
+332 QLA
-344 TEGKLVTAA
+344 
-353 SGWVQRLQEAFET
+353 
-366 SGANGLM
+366 GLM
-373 QAGGHIVDD
+373 TSDLADVIGMVTSNLNTMTVAAIEAYKTDGWKGLGDAILELDNP
-382 IATGISDG
+382 IS
-390 IPGLAAQAEGAV
+390 AV
-402 QNFALY
+402 IKKFGEL
-408 LQDNMGQIVDT
+408 G
-419 GGQLLTS
+419 S
-426 LANGI
+426 
-431 LSTAPIVANAAVQTV
+431 AAV
-446 SSLAVELWN
+446 SAL
-455 NADKIFTAGADLLGK
+455 DKA
-470 LVEGFLSLTGNVI
+470 
-483 EAAGNI
+483 
-489 TAAIVTK
+489 
-496 IFTTDWV
+496 
-503 QVGKDIVSSI
+503 
-513 GQGIQNGVSAM
+513 
-524 SGPLD
+524 
-529 RLSYKLNH
+529 SYYLNK
-537 ALGKNGYAEYDT
+537 ALGKNAYADYDT
-549 FEAWA
+549 YEDYANDQLGQKNRDRLRQNALNGISVSNKSWSERQAEIA
-554 AANGKTSETRYQQ
+554 AANG
-567 GSQKDNN
+567 N
-574 YWKRYGD
+574 
-581 RLAQQ
+581 
-586 YGLDET
+586 
-592 GLDAESGGTDT
+592 GTDSSIT
-603 TSGGDTTKAQK
+603 TSPTGTSSTKK
-614 TKSTTETVISS
+614 TKSKTEKVIES
-625 ISSTATTTA
+625 ISHTATTTS

-739 IKKTV
+739 VKRTE

-749 RIGKNGAET
+749 HI
-758 YQKIITYVDGVKDK
+758 VDGVAQTYTKVITYIDGVQDK

-810 RSFISDTK
+810 RSFISDAK

-864 LKNAFAVFEKIFT
+864 LKNAFTVFEKIFT

-940 PIVLAIAAVVAGAVG
+940 PIALAIAAVVAGAVG

-963 HKSDS
+963 YKSDS

-995 AGYDYRS
+995 AGYDYRT
-1002 DPYMFNPN
+1002 DPYTFNPN

-1066 QALAERG
+1066 SVLAERG

>member
-1 MTLFSLAVELGMD
+1 MQTETRKTVSTLS
-14 TSEFERG
+14 SEY
-21 ISQAKNQTTASVAE
+21 SKAAKSVAE
-35 MKSQYKSLASSLG
+35 LAKRYNESVAATTKTSSESKNLKVQLNAAEAQLKATAQALKIANNG
-48 GYQSAFNKAAAQY
+48 MESFQGSTKKAAASQKEL
-61 GTSSQSAQKYSVKIT
+61 GSGASTATSSLFGLLTKANLLTSALQ
-76 EQKQKLDECRKSL
+76 
-89 EAVGVSVEDVGR
+89 
-101 KMESASTKTESL
+101 
-113 SVPFSGLSKTLMG
+113 
-126 AFTKSQLITAA
+126 
-137 ITSLA
+137 SLA
-142 GKFVSLGEGMAKQGT
+142 GAVVSVGKSIIQMGVGYNTQLETYQT
-157 DFNQAMEKYRV
+157 

-178 QAQAVLNQIKQDA
+178 KASAFLEQLKSDA
-191 AHTPLNVDSLVQAN
+191 SRTPFDTDTLVKAN
-205 QLLISAGVDAGKAR
+205 QYLLGAGENAEYSRK
-219 STILALGD
+219 TILALGD
-227 AVSATGGGNDALSR
+227 AVKATGGGNDELNR
-241 MAANLQQIKNVGKA
+241 MAQNIQQIANVGKA
-255 SAVDIKQF
+255 SSMDIKQF
-263 AMAGV
+263 AYAGIN
-268 DIYGVLADYTGKS
+268 IYQVLAKYTGKS
-281 TAEVQKMTITYD
+281 VQDVKDMTITYD
-293 LLTAAL
+293 VLTQAL
-299 QKASEEGGRYYNA
+299 QAAAEEGGLYYNA
-312 METQSQTMSG
+312 MNTQSQTMSG
-322 RIETLKDNWS
+322 RLTTLKDNAL
-332 QLLGTLTEGLTA
+332 QLAGALTEDLSDAFGVLISKANDWVVALKSAFEEDGVSGMADVGGRIISEIVSGITA
-344 TEGKLVTAA
+344 QIPQLMQKAVDAVQGFAQYLQKNMSAIFA
-353 SGWVQRLQEAFET
+353 SGEKFL
-366 SGANGLM
+366 
-373 QAGGHIVDD
+373 
-382 IATGISDG
+382 
-390 IPGLAAQAEGAV
+390 
-402 QNFALY
+402 FALY
-408 LQDNMGQIVDT
+408 DGIVAALPQIINAAIDVAASFETELIAHYDEFMVK
-419 GGQLLTS
+419 GYEILGKIIAGLMNCLGHMLSAIEDLTS
-426 LANGI
+426 
-431 LSTAPIVANAAVQTV
+431 AAVK
-446 SSLAVELWN
+446 
-455 NADKIFTAGADLLGK
+455 KIF
-470 LVEGFLSLTGNVI
+470 E
-483 EAAGNI
+483 
-489 TAAIVTK
+489 
-496 IFTTDWV
+496 TDWV
-503 QVGKDIVSSI
+503 QVGKDMLSAIADGIIEGLPGIEEAAGALVRI
-513 GQGIQNGVSAM
+513 LNPAATTGVQDAVAKQG
-524 SGPLD
+524 
-529 RLSYKLNH
+529 
-537 ALGKNGYAEYDT
+537 
-549 FEAWA
+549 
-554 AANGKTSETRYQQ
+554 GKTSSASNGAGRRSNSTNMEWDENNGWVKKGTE
-567 GSQKDNN
+567 NN
-574 YWKRYGD
+574 YNGNGSSRNVNSSITSD
-581 RLAQQ
+581 S
-586 YGLDET
+586 
-592 GLDAESGGTDT
+592 SG
-603 TSGGDTTKAQK
+603 STTKK
-614 TKSTTETVISS
+614 TKSKTEKVIES
-625 ISSTATTTA
+625 ISHTATTTS

-678 ETTYKKVETRVN
+678 ATTYKKVETKVN

-739 IKKTV
+739 VKRTE

-749 RIGKNGAET
+749 HIVGGVAQT
-758 YQKIITYVDGVKDK
+758 YTKVITYIDGVQDK
-772 VTETET
+772 VTETAT

-800 ESNKGIFGIL
+800 ESNKGIFGVL
-810 RSFISDTK
+810 RSFISDAK

-864 LKNAFAVFEKIFT
+864 LKNAFTVFEKIFT

-940 PIVLAIAAVVAGAVG
+940 PIALAIAAVVAGAVG

-963 HKSDS
+963 YKSDS
-968 SSSSSSSSKL
+968 SSSSSSSSKM

-1002 DPYMFNPN
+1002 DPYTFNPN
-1010 NSAVL
+1010 NSTML
-1015 GYQAKMQEQMARLT
+1015 SYQTKMQDQLARLT

-1066 QALAERG
+1066 SVLAERG

>member
-1 MTLFSLAVELGMD
+1 MSATLGLDDSAYRQGVEEAKSQTKAAVSTMMKDYNRLYSEVIHLTAAYQKSRKETGETSKETKEFAQKLKEAQAQLNTTAQGLRTAEGYMSSFGKAASGSGSSLSGAITQGTIMAGVFQKL
-14 TSEFERG
+14 
-21 ISQAKNQTTASVAE
+21 ASVALNAA
-35 MKSQYKSLASSLG
+35 KSFI
-48 GYQSAFNKAAAQY
+48 SAGLDYNAQIETY
-61 GTSSQSAQKYSVKIT
+61 TT
-76 EQKQKLDECRKSL
+76 
-89 EAVGVSVEDVGR
+89 
-101 KMESASTKTESL
+101 
-113 SVPFSGLSKTLMG
+113 GL
-126 AFTKSQLITAA
+126 
-137 ITSLA
+137 
-142 GKFVSLGEGMAKQGT
+142 
-157 DFNQAMEKYRV
+157 
-168 AFTNMLGSAE
+168 TNMLGSAE
-178 QAQAVLNQIKQDA
+178 AAQQVMENIQADA
-191 AHTPLNVDSLVQAN
+191 ARTPFDVESLTKAN
-205 QLLISAGVDAGKAR
+205 QYLISAGENASYAR
-219 STILALGD
+219 KTINALGD
-227 AVSATGGGNDALSR
+227 AVAATGGGSDELNR
-241 MAANLQQIKNVGKA
+241 MAQNLQQIANTGKA
-255 SAVDIKQF
+255 TAVDIKQF
-263 AMAGV
+263 AYAGINV
-268 DIYGVLADYTGKS
+268 YGILADYTGKS
-281 TAEVQKMTITYD
+281 TAEVQKMTISYD
-293 LLTAAL
+293 LLTEAL
-299 QKASEEGGRYYNA
+299 QAASEEGGRYYNA
-312 METQSQTMSG
+312 MDDLSQTQNG
-322 RIETLKDNWS
+322 RTNTLKDNVK
-332 QLLGTLTEGLTA
+332 QLA
-344 TEGKLVTAA
+344 
-353 SGWVQRLQEAFET
+353 
-366 SGANGLM
+366 GLM
-373 QAGGHIVDD
+373 TSDLA
-382 IATGISDG
+382 DG
-390 IPGLAAQAEGAV
+390 IGMVTSNLNTMTVAAIEAYKTDGWKGLGDAILELDNPISAV
-402 QNFALY
+402 IKKFGEL
-408 LQDNMGQIVDT
+408 G
-419 GGQLLTS
+419 S
-426 LANGI
+426 
-431 LSTAPIVANAAVQTV
+431 AAV
-446 SSLAVELWN
+446 SAL
-455 NADKIFTAGADLLGK
+455 DKA
-470 LVEGFLSLTGNVI
+470 
-483 EAAGNI
+483 
-489 TAAIVTK
+489 
-496 IFTTDWV
+496 
-503 QVGKDIVSSI
+503 
-513 GQGIQNGVSAM
+513 
-524 SGPLD
+524 
-529 RLSYKLNH
+529 SYYLNK
-537 ALGKNGYAEYDT
+537 ALGKNAYADYDT
-549 FEAWA
+549 YEDYANDQLGQKNRDRLRQNALNGISVSNKSWSERQAEIA
-554 AANGKTSETRYQQ
+554 AANG
-567 GSQKDNN
+567 N
-574 YWKRYGD
+574 
-581 RLAQQ
+581 
-586 YGLDET
+586 
-592 GLDAESGGTDT
+592 GTDSSIT
-603 TSGGDTTKAQK
+603 TSPTGTSSTKK
-614 TKSTTETVISS
+614 TKSKTEKVIES
-625 ISSTATTTA
+625 ISHTATTTS

-678 ETTYKKVETRVN
+678 ATTYKKVETKVN

-739 IKKTV
+739 VKRTE

-749 RIGKNGAET
+749 HI
-758 YQKIITYVDGVKDK
+758 VDGVAQTYTKVITYIDGVQDK

-810 RSFISDTK
+810 RSFISDAK

-864 LKNAFAVFEKIFT
+864 LKNAFTVFEKIFT

-904 TGGAGGVLANVGTG
+904 TGGAGGVLANVGSG

-963 HKSDS
+963 YKSDS

-1010 NSAVL
+1010 NSTML
-1015 GYQAKMQEQMARLT
+1015 SYQTKMQEQMARLT

-1066 QALAERG
+1066 SVLAERG

>member
-1 MTLFSLAVELGMD
+1 MQSETKKTVSTLSSEYSKAAKAVVELNKRYNESVGKTGKASSETKNLKTMLAQAEAQLKSTTTALKSANNGMEGFASS
-14 TSEFERG
+14 TEKASGSSLSGAITQGTIMAGVF
-21 ISQAKNQTTASVAE
+21 QKLASVALNAA
-35 MKSQYKSLASSLG
+35 KSFI
-48 GYQSAFNKAAAQY
+48 SAGLDYNAQIETY
-61 GTSSQSAQKYSVKIT
+61 TT
-76 EQKQKLDECRKSL
+76 
-89 EAVGVSVEDVGR
+89 
-101 KMESASTKTESL
+101 
-113 SVPFSGLSKTLMG
+113 GL
-126 AFTKSQLITAA
+126 
-137 ITSLA
+137 
-142 GKFVSLGEGMAKQGT
+142 
-157 DFNQAMEKYRV
+157 
-168 AFTNMLGSAE
+168 TNMLGSAE
-178 QAQAVLNQIKQDA
+178 AAQQVMENIQADA
-191 AHTPLNVDSLVQAN
+191 ARTPFDVESLTKAN
-205 QLLISAGVDAGKAR
+205 QYLISAGENASYAR
-219 STILALGD
+219 KTINALGD
-227 AVSATGGGNDALSR
+227 AVAATGGGSDELNR
-241 MAANLQQIKNVGKA
+241 MAQNLQQIANTGKA
-255 SAVDIKQF
+255 TAVDIKQF
-263 AMAGV
+263 AYAGINV
-268 DIYGVLADYTGKS
+268 YGILADYTGKS
-281 TAEVQKMTITYD
+281 TAEVQKMTISYD
-293 LLTAAL
+293 LLTKAL
-299 QKASEEGGRYYNA
+299 QAASEEGGRYYNA
-312 METQSQTMSG
+312 MDDLSQTQNG
-322 RIETLKDNWS
+322 RTNTLKDNVK
-332 QLLGTLTEGLTA
+332 QLAGLMTSDLA
-344 TEGKLVTAA
+344 DGIGMVTANLNTMTVA
-353 SGWVQRLQEAFET
+353 AIEAYKTDGWK
-366 SGANGLM
+366 GLGD
-373 QAGGHIVDD
+373 AILELDNP
-382 IATGISDG
+382 IS
-390 IPGLAAQAEGAV
+390 AV
-402 QNFALY
+402 IKKFGEL
-408 LQDNMGQIVDT
+408 G
-419 GGQLLTS
+419 S
-426 LANGI
+426 
-431 LSTAPIVANAAVQTV
+431 AAV
-446 SSLAVELWN
+446 SAL
-455 NADKIFTAGADLLGK
+455 DKA
-470 LVEGFLSLTGNVI
+470 
-483 EAAGNI
+483 
-489 TAAIVTK
+489 
-496 IFTTDWV
+496 
-503 QVGKDIVSSI
+503 
-513 GQGIQNGVSAM
+513 
-524 SGPLD
+524 
-529 RLSYKLNH
+529 SYYLNK
-537 ALGKNGYAEYDT
+537 ALGKNAYADYDT
-549 FEAWA
+549 YEDYANDQLGQKNRDRLRQNALNGISVSNKSWSERQAEIA
-554 AANGKTSETRYQQ
+554 AANG
-567 GSQKDNN
+567 N
-574 YWKRYGD
+574 
-581 RLAQQ
+581 
-586 YGLDET
+586 
-592 GLDAESGGTDT
+592 GTDSSIT
-603 TSGGDTTKAQK
+603 TSPTGTSSTKK
-614 TKSTTETVISS
+614 TKSKTEKVIES
-625 ISSTATTTA
+625 ISHTATTTS

-739 IKKTV
+739 VKRTE

-749 RIGKNGAET
+749 HI
-758 YQKIITYVDGVKDK
+758 VDGVAQTYTKVITYIDGVQDK

-810 RSFISDTK
+810 RSFISDAK

-864 LKNAFAVFEKIFT
+864 LKNSFAVFEKIFT

-940 PIVLAIAAVVAGAVG
+940 PIALAIAAVVAGAVG

-963 HKSDS
+963 YKSDS

-995 AGYDYRS
+995 AGYDYRT
-1002 DPYMFNPN
+1002 DPYIFNPN

-1015 GYQAKMQEQMARLT
+1015 GYQAKMQEQMVRLT

-1066 QALAERG
+1066 SVLAERG

>member
-1 MTLFSLAVELGMD
+1 MQAETRKTVSTLS
-14 TSEFERG
+14 SEYNKA
-21 ISQAKNQTTASVAE
+21 SKSVAE
-35 MKSQYKSLASSLG
+35 LAKRYNESV
-48 GYQSAFNKAAAQY
+48 AATSK
-61 GTSSQSAQKYSVKIT
+61 TSSESKNLKIQLNAAEAQLKATAQALKIA
-76 EQKQKLDECRKSL
+76 KN
-89 EAVGVSVEDVGR
+89 GMEDFAG
-101 KMESASTKTESL
+101 KTKN
-113 SVPFSGLSKTLMG
+113 SGE
-126 AFTKSQLITAA
+126 
-137 ITSLA
+137 SLA
-142 GKFVSLGEGMAKQGT
+142 GAMTKANLLTGVVTKLGSAALEAAKSFISAGLDYNAQIETYTTGL
-157 DFNQAMEKYRV
+157 
-168 AFTNMLGSAE
+168 TNMLGSAE
-178 QAQAVLNQIKQDA
+178 AAQQVMENIQADA
-191 AHTPLNVDSLVQAN
+191 ARTPFDVESLTKAN
-205 QLLISAGVDAGKAR
+205 QYLISAGENASYAR
-219 STILALGD
+219 KTINALGD
-227 AVSATGGGNDALSR
+227 AVAATGGGSDELNR
-241 MAANLQQIKNVGKA
+241 MAQNLQQIANTGKA
-255 SAVDIKQF
+255 TAVDIKQF
-263 AMAGV
+263 AYAGINV
-268 DIYGVLADYTGKS
+268 YGILADYTGKS
-281 TAEVQKMTITYD
+281 TAEVQKMTISYD
-293 LLTAAL
+293 LLTEAL
-299 QKASEEGGRYYNA
+299 QAASEEGGRYYNA
-312 METQSQTMSG
+312 MDDLSQTQNG
-322 RIETLKDNWS
+322 RTNTLKDNVK
-332 QLLGTLTEGLTA
+332 QLA
-344 TEGKLVTAA
+344 
-353 SGWVQRLQEAFET
+353 
-366 SGANGLM
+366 GLM
-373 QAGGHIVDD
+373 TSDLA
-382 IATGISDG
+382 DG
-390 IPGLAAQAEGAV
+390 IGMVTSNLNTMTVAAIEAYKTDGWKGLGDAILELDNPISAV
-402 QNFALY
+402 IKKFGEL
-408 LQDNMGQIVDT
+408 G
-419 GGQLLTS
+419 S
-426 LANGI
+426 
-431 LSTAPIVANAAVQTV
+431 AAV
-446 SSLAVELWN
+446 SAL
-455 NADKIFTAGADLLGK
+455 DKA
-470 LVEGFLSLTGNVI
+470 
-483 EAAGNI
+483 
-489 TAAIVTK
+489 
-496 IFTTDWV
+496 
-503 QVGKDIVSSI
+503 
-513 GQGIQNGVSAM
+513 
-524 SGPLD
+524 
-529 RLSYKLNH
+529 SYYLNK
-537 ALGKNGYAEYDT
+537 ALGKNAYADYDT
-549 FEAWA
+549 YEDYANDQLGQKNRDRLRQNALNGISVSNKSWSERQAEIA
-554 AANGKTSETRYQQ
+554 AANG
-567 GSQKDNN
+567 N
-574 YWKRYGD
+574 
-581 RLAQQ
+581 
-586 YGLDET
+586 
-592 GLDAESGGTDT
+592 GTDSSIT
-603 TSGGDTTKAQK
+603 TSPTGTSSTKK
-614 TKSTTETVISS
+614 TNSKTEKVIES
-625 ISSTATTTA
+625 ISHTATTTS

-739 IKKTV
+739 VKRTE

-749 RIGKNGAET
+749 HIVGGVAQT
-758 YQKIITYVDGVKDK
+758 YTKVITYIDGVQDK

-810 RSFISDTK
+810 RSFISDAK

-918 LVSFGSKIMG
+918 LASFGSKIMG

-940 PIVLAIAAVVAGAVG
+940 PIALAIAAVVAGAVG

-963 HKSDS
+963 YKSDS

-995 AGYDYRS
+995 AGYDYRT
-1002 DPYMFNPN
+1002 DPYTFNPN

-1066 QALAERG
+1066 SVLAERG

>member
-1 MTLFSLAVELGMD
+1 MSATLGLDDSAYRQGVEEAKSQTKAAVSTMMKDYNRLYSEVIHLTAAYQKSRKETGETSKETKEFAQKLKEAQAQLNTTAQGLRTAEGYMSSFGEAASGSGSSLSGAITQGTIMAGVFQKL
-14 TSEFERG
+14 
-21 ISQAKNQTTASVAE
+21 ASVALNAA
-35 MKSQYKSLASSLG
+35 KSFI
-48 GYQSAFNKAAAQY
+48 SAGLDYNAQIETY
-61 GTSSQSAQKYSVKIT
+61 TT
-76 EQKQKLDECRKSL
+76 
-89 EAVGVSVEDVGR
+89 
-101 KMESASTKTESL
+101 
-113 SVPFSGLSKTLMG
+113 GL
-126 AFTKSQLITAA
+126 
-137 ITSLA
+137 
-142 GKFVSLGEGMAKQGT
+142 
-157 DFNQAMEKYRV
+157 
-168 AFTNMLGSAE
+168 TNMLGSAE
-178 QAQAVLNQIKQDA
+178 AAQQVMENIQADA
-191 AHTPLNVDSLVQAN
+191 ARTPFDVESLTKAN
-205 QLLISAGVDAGKAR
+205 QYLISAGENASYAR
-219 STILALGD
+219 KTINALGD
-227 AVSATGGGNDALSR
+227 AVAATGGGSDELNR
-241 MAANLQQIKNVGKA
+241 MAQNLQQIANTGKA
-255 SAVDIKQF
+255 TAVDIKQF
-263 AMAGV
+263 AYAGINV
-268 DIYGVLADYTGKS
+268 YGILADYTGKS
-281 TAEVQKMTITYD
+281 TAEVQKMTISYD
-293 LLTAAL
+293 LLTEAL
-299 QKASEEGGRYYNA
+299 QAASEEGGRYYNA
-312 METQSQTMSG
+312 MDDLSQTQNG
-322 RIETLKDNWS
+322 RTNTLKDNVK
-332 QLLGTLTEGLTA
+332 QLA
-344 TEGKLVTAA
+344 
-353 SGWVQRLQEAFET
+353 
-366 SGANGLM
+366 GLM
-373 QAGGHIVDD
+373 TSDLA
-382 IATGISDG
+382 DG
-390 IPGLAAQAEGAV
+390 IGMVTSNLNTMTVAAIEAYKTDGWKGLGDAILELDNPINAV
-402 QNFALY
+402 IKKFGEL
-408 LQDNMGQIVDT
+408 G
-419 GGQLLTS
+419 S
-426 LANGI
+426 
-431 LSTAPIVANAAVQTV
+431 AAV
-446 SSLAVELWN
+446 SAL
-455 NADKIFTAGADLLGK
+455 DKA
-470 LVEGFLSLTGNVI
+470 
-483 EAAGNI
+483 
-489 TAAIVTK
+489 
-496 IFTTDWV
+496 
-503 QVGKDIVSSI
+503 
-513 GQGIQNGVSAM
+513 
-524 SGPLD
+524 
-529 RLSYKLNH
+529 SYYLNK
-537 ALGKNGYAEYDT
+537 ALGKNAYADYDT
-549 FEAWA
+549 YEDYANDQLGQKNRDRLRQNALNGISVSNKSWSERQAEIA
-554 AANGKTSETRYQQ
+554 AANG
-567 GSQKDNN
+567 N
-574 YWKRYGD
+574 
-581 RLAQQ
+581 
-586 YGLDET
+586 
-592 GLDAESGGTDT
+592 GTDSSIT
-603 TSGGDTTKAQK
+603 TSPTGTSSTKK
-614 TKSTTETVISS
+614 TNSKTEKVIES
-625 ISSTATTTA
+625 ISHTATTTS

-644 IQTLNEKVKDSAGK
+644 IQTLNEKVKDSTGK
-658 IKDRVTT
+658 IKDRITETT
-665 TTTETGKEMVNGV
+665 TTTGKEMVNGV
-678 ETTYKKVETRVN
+678 ATTFKQVETKVN

-739 IKKTV
+739 VKRTE

-749 RIGKNGAET
+749 HI
-758 YQKIITYVDGVKDK
+758 VDGVAQTYTKVITYIDGVQDK

-810 RSFISDTK
+810 RSFISDAK

-864 LKNAFAVFEKIFT
+864 LKNAFTVFEKIFT

-940 PIVLAIAAVVAGAVG
+940 PIALAIAAVVAGAVG

-963 HKSDS
+963 YKSDS

-995 AGYDYRS
+995 AGYDYRT
-1002 DPYMFNPN
+1002 DPYTFNPN

-1066 QALAERG
+1066 SVLAERG

>member
-1 MTLFSLAVELGMD
+1 MQSETKKTVSTLSSEYSKAAKAVVELTKRYNESVGKTGKASSETKNLKTMLAQAEAQLKSTTTALKSANNGMEGFASS
-14 TSEFERG
+14 TEKASGPSLSGAITQGTIMAGVF
-21 ISQAKNQTTASVAE
+21 QKLASVALNAA
-35 MKSQYKSLASSLG
+35 KSFI
-48 GYQSAFNKAAAQY
+48 SAGLDYNAQIETY
-61 GTSSQSAQKYSVKIT
+61 TT
-76 EQKQKLDECRKSL
+76 
-89 EAVGVSVEDVGR
+89 
-101 KMESASTKTESL
+101 
-113 SVPFSGLSKTLMG
+113 GL
-126 AFTKSQLITAA
+126 
-137 ITSLA
+137 
-142 GKFVSLGEGMAKQGT
+142 
-157 DFNQAMEKYRV
+157 
-168 AFTNMLGSAE
+168 TNMLGSAE
-178 QAQAVLNQIKQDA
+178 AAQQVMENIQADA
-191 AHTPLNVDSLVQAN
+191 ARTPFDVESLTKAN
-205 QLLISAGVDAGKAR
+205 QYLISAGENASYAR
-219 STILALGD
+219 KTINALGD
-227 AVSATGGGNDALSR
+227 AVAATGGGSDELNR
-241 MAANLQQIKNVGKA
+241 MAQNLQQIANTGKA
-255 SAVDIKQF
+255 TAVDIKQF
-263 AMAGV
+263 AYAGINV
-268 DIYGVLADYTGKS
+268 YGILADYTGKS
-281 TAEVQKMTITYD
+281 TAEVQKMTISYD
-293 LLTAAL
+293 LLTEAL
-299 QKASEEGGRYYNA
+299 QAASEEGGRYYNA
-312 METQSQTMSG
+312 MDDLSQTQNG
-322 RIETLKDNWS
+322 RTNTLKDNVK
-332 QLLGTLTEGLTA
+332 QLA
-344 TEGKLVTAA
+344 
-353 SGWVQRLQEAFET
+353 
-366 SGANGLM
+366 GLM
-373 QAGGHIVDD
+373 TSDLA
-382 IATGISDG
+382 DG
-390 IPGLAAQAEGAV
+390 IGMVTSNLNTMTVAAIEAYKTDGWKGLGDAILELDNPISAV
-402 QNFALY
+402 IKKFGEL
-408 LQDNMGQIVDT
+408 G
-419 GGQLLTS
+419 S
-426 LANGI
+426 
-431 LSTAPIVANAAVQTV
+431 AAV
-446 SSLAVELWN
+446 SAL
-455 NADKIFTAGADLLGK
+455 DKA
-470 LVEGFLSLTGNVI
+470 
-483 EAAGNI
+483 
-489 TAAIVTK
+489 
-496 IFTTDWV
+496 
-503 QVGKDIVSSI
+503 
-513 GQGIQNGVSAM
+513 
-524 SGPLD
+524 
-529 RLSYKLNH
+529 SYYLNK
-537 ALGKNGYAEYDT
+537 ALGKNAYADYDT
-549 FEAWA
+549 YEDYANDQLGQKNRDRLRQNALNGISVSNKSWSERQAEIA
-554 AANGKTSETRYQQ
+554 AANG
-567 GSQKDNN
+567 N
-574 YWKRYGD
+574 
-581 RLAQQ
+581 
-586 YGLDET
+586 
-592 GLDAESGGTDT
+592 GTDSSIT
-603 TSGGDTTKAQK
+603 TSPTGTSSTKK
-614 TKSTTETVISS
+614 TESKTEKVIES
-625 ISSTATTTA
+625 ISHTATTTS

-678 ETTYKKVETRVN
+678 ATTYKKVETKVN

-739 IKKTV
+739 VKRTE

-749 RIGKNGAET
+749 HI
-758 YQKIITYVDGVKDK
+758 VDGVAQTYTKVITYIDGVQDK

-810 RSFISDTK
+810 RSFISDAK

-864 LKNAFAVFEKIFT
+864 LKNSFAVFEKIFT

-940 PIVLAIAAVVAGAVG
+940 PIALAIAAVVAGAVG

-963 HKSDS
+963 YKSDS

-995 AGYDYRS
+995 AGYDYRT
-1002 DPYMFNPN
+1002 DPYTFNPN

-1066 QALAERG
+1066 SVLAERG